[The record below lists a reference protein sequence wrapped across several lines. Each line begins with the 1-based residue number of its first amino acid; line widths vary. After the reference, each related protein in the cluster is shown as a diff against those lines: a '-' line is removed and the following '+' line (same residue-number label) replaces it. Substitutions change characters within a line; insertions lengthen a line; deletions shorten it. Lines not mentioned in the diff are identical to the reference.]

1 MKIFTKIR
9 KNGNLRTDFLDTARL
24 QSRKSCLEAAMRV
37 CFGLP
42 IVEGA
47 HVDPVLVLDP
57 IGVAG
62 FEDPSNGIIKELP
75 GSFDVHG
82 RKDAGGGVV
91 D

>member
-1 MKIFTKIR
+1 
-9 KNGNLRTDFLDTARL
+9 
-24 QSRKSCLEAAMRV
+24 MRV

-91 D
+91 DQDEAKPEGDSTQDIGVDLGEALNRGF

>member
-1 MKIFTKIR
+1 MKTSGQIFR
-9 KNGNLRTDFLDTARL
+9 DTALL

-91 D
+91 Y